1 MKMKLKSKNLKESL
15 ENQDFKELKIIL
27 VDNSTSIEELE
38 QMENITSYLIIVLD
52 YESRKKLLENNIEH
66 KISDEF
72 LNKNDLNQ
80 IQNEVYNLSK
90 WFDQPE
96 IRDHII
102 FEDVNVGRLFHEQFS
117 EFFFNFR

>member
-72 LNKNDLNQ
+72 LNKNDLT
-80 IQNEVYNLSK
+80 IVY
-90 WFDQPE
+90 DE
-96 IRDHII
+96 IKHDIPNHVIKI
-102 FEDVNVGRLFHEQFS
+102 SNYLKTISD
-117 EFFFNFR
+117 